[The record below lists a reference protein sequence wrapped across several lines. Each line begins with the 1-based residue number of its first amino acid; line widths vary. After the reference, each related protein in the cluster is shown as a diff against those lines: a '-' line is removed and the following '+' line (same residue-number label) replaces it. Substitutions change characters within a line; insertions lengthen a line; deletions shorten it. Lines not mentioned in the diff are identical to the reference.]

1 MASLK
6 LILRLCVLAVTVA
19 SCTSMETATNA
30 SSFNGKSQ
38 FLQKLFDKYGK
49 DDVISYSSFERLL
62 RNVGITVVPQSSHD
76 RKLNR
81 SEHSQAHL
89 LHPADGH
96 HSDVEEEHLDAG
108 VRDGLH
114 AQVHAPISPAD
125 WNETQT
131 IGSATT
137 SHPGRGKRRGIK
149 GRKGAAVVTGVRGR
163 GKTGGS
169 TRDKR
174 SVGEDDHTK
183 QHLHAVP
190 RGRQVSY
197 CT

>member
-1 MASLK
+1 
-6 LILRLCVLAVTVA
+6 
-19 SCTSMETATNA
+19 METATNA

-137 SHPGRGKRRGIK
+137 YHPGRGKR
-149 GRKGAAVVTGVRGR
+149 R